1 MFLKMLII
9 EFNKNLLI
17 VIKKWENDL
26 EHSVEDWHDIYSLLF
41 CITYKTSHLNL
52 I

>member
-1 MFLKMLII
+1 MFLKNVNHRIQQELV
-9 EFNKNLLI
+9 NCH
-17 VIKKWENDL
+17 KKWKNDL
-26 EHSVEDWHDIYSLLF
+26 ELSVEDWHDIYSLLF